1 MTPKIK
7 AILMTTIVML
17 IIVATI
23 MLLISFPDVA
33 CTILISGSF
42 VALALSIYSLLHKKY
57 VDEEIDEEED

>member
-1 MTPKIK
+1 
-7 AILMTTIVML
+7 ML